1 MSIHF
6 FNTRKYAV
14 ILAVITAFIPLSSR
28 AGEIGTPTTVNGFT
42 FTNFDPS
49 VMGLAGSNANGISN
63 RGHVV
68 VSAFN
73 ENGTFFNFAGTP
85 ANTTIP
91 LNTGTSATAMAF
103 GINSGGDVVG
113 TENGAAFFLLPH
125 GTPQTLNVL
134 AGMSSAFGI
143 NDEGSIV
150 GQFTSPGGQTPGF
163 YLRNSTSSKFVTINA
178 PSGPNILFA
187 QGVNDFGLIVGFY
200 VGNDGQDH
208 GFIANAF
215 KARNGVLTGTPIVDP
230 VIPNVP
236 GEPGAT
242 FVFSQL
248 LGVNDA
254 GIAVGYYGDSTTS
267 QHGFV
272 YDTNTGTYTFL
283 DDPAEAFNNG
293 VEVTQI
299 TGISNSS
306 ELTGFYT
313 DANGIAHSFIACPA
327 YAYCPK

>member
-6 FNTRKYAV
+6 KFCKYAAAFALIT
-14 ILAVITAFIPLSSR
+14 ILIPLSSR

-63 RGHVV
+63 RGHVI

-73 ENGTFFNFAGTP
+73 ESGTFLNFAGRP
-85 ANTTIP
+85 SSSIA
-91 LNTGTSATAMAF
+91 LNTGTSTTAMAF

-113 TENGAAFFLLPH
+113 AHNGAAFFLPLH
-125 GTPQTLNVL
+125 GTPQNLNVP

-150 GQFTSPGGQTPGF
+150 GQFTSPSGQIPGF
-163 YLRNSTSSKFVTINA
+163 YLRNSTSSKLVTINA
-178 PSGPNILFA
+178 SSGPNVLFA
-187 QGVNDFGLIVGFY
+187 QGINNFGLIVGFY

-299 TGISNSS
+299 TGISNSG